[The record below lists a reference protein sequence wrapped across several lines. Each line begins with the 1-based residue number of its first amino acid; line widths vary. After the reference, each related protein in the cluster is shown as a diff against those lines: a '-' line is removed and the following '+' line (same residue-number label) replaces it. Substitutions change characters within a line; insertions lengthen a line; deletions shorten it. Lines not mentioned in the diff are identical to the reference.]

1 MKRKSN
7 GKSGQKR
14 KFSSFIF
21 LLILCNLS
29 FGQNFANDSIVG
41 NNILVNIDQ
50 YKSDNAMI
58 TTLLNEVEE
67 CQELK
72 EINAEIIQNMDLELN
87 RRIQTE
93 RVNAAIIREKI
104 SELETETKRKKTWR
118 KITLISMAV
127 VLAETILIL

>member
-1 MKRKSN
+1 
-7 GKSGQKR
+7 
-14 KFSSFIF
+14 
-21 LLILCNLS
+21 
-29 FGQNFANDSIVG
+29 
-41 NNILVNIDQ
+41 
-50 YKSDNAMI
+50 MI